1 MAPTSN
7 RRPGTSRRA
16 QYSTFASYVIAF
28 GGVLFGAI
36 LLVFSTGNA
45 GAFAALRSG
54 AADIVSAPAEAG
66 ANGRIGGQTAWSAL
80 VGYFTHGVRV
90 ARTEREL
97 AELRVK
103 LAESQAVQ
111 DENRRLKALLALAE
125 TEPKPIAF
133 ARMIGSTS
141 TSTRRFGTISVGRN
155 QGVTV
160 GMPVRAPEGL
170 VGRVLE
176 VGSRTSRVLL
186 ITDGDQQNVIPVKR
200 ASDGMA
206 AFATGRGDGTLQLRL
221 INLGINPLKIGDA
234 FVTSGSGGLYWPGTA
249 IAVVTSLTRDGAIAR
264 PLSDPGTTEFVA
276 VQPQWEGVAEPQ
288 TAATPAVSPAK
299 GVN

>member
-28 GGVLFGAI
+28 GGALVGAV

-45 GAFAALRSG
+45 GAFTALRSG
-54 AADIVSAPAEAG
+54 AADIVAPAAEVG
-66 ANGRIGGQTAWSAL
+66 ADGRVGGQTTWSAL
-80 VGYFTHGVRV
+80 VGYFTYGVRV

-97 AELRVK
+97 ARARVQ
-103 LAESQAVQ
+103 LAEAGALR
-111 DENRRLKALLALAE
+111 DENRRLKTLLDLQEAD
-125 TEPKPIAF
+125 PKPVAF
-133 ARMIGSTS
+133 ARLIGSTS
-141 TSTRRFGTISVGRN
+141 TSTRRFGTIGAGRD
-155 QGVTV
+155 QGVAV

-176 VGSRTSRVLL
+176 TGSRSSRVLL
-186 ITDGDQQNVIPVKR
+186 ITDAESVVPVKR
-200 ASDGMA
+200 ARDGVT
-206 AFATGRGDGTLQLRL
+206 AFATGRGDGTIQLRL
-221 INLGINPLKIGDA
+221 INLGVNPLKIGDA

-276 VQPQWEGVAEPQ
+276 VQPLWEGAALPTSAP
-288 TAATPAVSPAK
+288 TAAPSPTAST
-299 GVN
+299 GTR